1 MIPPT
6 RIARMKSFARRRALA
21 GAVSACATLAAAPPS
36 QPQPPEILYGELFSA
51 AAESGALDGNRLM
64 TTGIPRE
71 APSEI
76 MAQYRAE
83 KPSTPE
89 ALRAF
94 VESHFSPAPKQ
105 PEPPI
110 PQGLPLG
117 QHIDALWDVLTRR
130 ADQVPPYSTLLSLP
144 HPYIVPGGQFVE
156 IYYWDSYFT
165 MLGLMESGRRDLA
178 RGMLDDFAFIMDTYG
193 HIPNGNRTYYLS
205 RSQPPFFYKMVELLS
220 PDDPGRYLPQMKAEY
235 AYWMDGADAL
245 KPGQAHRHVV
255 AIEDKA
261 SGGTV
266 LLNRYWDDRDTPR
279 EEAYRGDWTLAR
291 TSGREPPRLYR
302 DIRAGAE
309 SGWDFSSRWFEDR
322 KTKATIITSEIL
334 PVDLNSL
341 MFGLEKAIADACSR
355 TGDAACAADFT
366 AKAKRRQQALNHL
379 FWSDKDGYYVDYRWT
394 RHQRLPEL
402 SAATLYPLFV
412 GAASALQADDVAR
425 AVKSGLLQPGGLV
438 TTTLKTGEQW
448 DSPNGW
454 APLQWIAVEGLRQ
467 YGQDELAADIAKRW
481 LGEVSKVYGETGKL
495 FEKYDVVSD
504 RPGGGGEYPLQDGF
518 GWTNGVT
525 RRLMALYPGA
535 VK

>member
-1 MIPPT
+1 MKTFPRRT
-6 RIARMKSFARRRALA
+6 IAAAL
-21 GAVSACATLAAAPPS
+21 SACATLAAAPA
-36 QPQPPEILYGELFSA
+36 QPLPPEILYGELFSA
-51 AAESGALDGNRLM
+51 AAESGALEGDRLM

-71 APSEI
+71 DPADI

-94 VESHFSPAPKQ
+94 VERHFAPAPKVS
-105 PEPPI
+105 EPPI
-110 PQGLPLG
+110 RQGLPLG
-117 QHIDALWDVLTRR
+117 EHIDALWDVLTRH
-130 ADQVPPYSTLLSLP
+130 ADTVPDHSTLLPLP
-144 HPYIVPGGQFVE
+144 HPYVVPGGQFLE

-165 MLGLMESGRRDLA
+165 MLGLVESGRQDLA
-178 RGMLDDFAFIMDTYG
+178 HGMLDDFAYIIDTYG
-193 HIPNGNRTYYLS
+193 HIPNGNRSFYAS

-235 AYWMDGADAL
+235 AYWMDGAEGL
-245 KPGQAHRHVV
+245 KPGQARRHVV
-255 AIEDKA
+255 ALEDKA
-261 SGGTV
+261 SGGNL

-279 EEAYRGDWTLAR
+279 DEGYRRDWTLAKG
-291 TSGREPPRLYR
+291 SGREPHRLYR

-309 SGWDFSSRWFEDR
+309 SGWDFSSRWFEDG

-341 MFGLEKAIADACSR
+341 MFGLEKAIAEACSR

-366 AKAKRRQQALNHL
+366 ARAKRRQEALNHL
-379 FWSDKDGYYVDYRWT
+379 FWSDKDGIYVDYRWT
-394 RHQRLPEL
+394 ARQRIPRL
-402 SAATLYPLFV
+402 SAAALYPLYV

-425 AVKSGLLQPGGLV
+425 AVRATLLQPGGLV
-438 TTTLKTGEQW
+438 TTPVNTGEQW

-454 APLQWIAVEGLRQ
+454 APLQWIAVEGLRR
-467 YGQDELAADIAKRW
+467 YGQDELAADIATRW
-481 LGEVSKVYGETGKL
+481 LAEVSKVYDETGKL

-525 RRLMALYPGA
+525 RRLMALYPKA